1 MGRAS
6 RVFRR
11 KANSAHDGNLSDV
24 EFAELLDPIAPELP
38 QVEMV
43 TEPVADV
50 APVADVVPV
59 ADAAPVA
66 DVVPVT
72 SRFAD
77 TGIDDDRLPVRPA
90 KRRSLRR

>member
-1 MGRAS
+1 MGRGS

-11 KANSAHDGNLSDV
+11 KANITHDGDLSDV
-24 EFAELLDPIAPELP
+24 EFAELLDPIAAPEQP
-38 QVEMV
+38 QVEIP
-43 TEPVADV
+43 TEPLADEV
-50 APVADVVPV
+50 SEPVP
-59 ADAAPVA
+59 

-90 KRRSLRR
+90 KRRSSRR

>member
-1 MGRAS
+1 MGRGS

-11 KANSAHDGNLSDV
+11 KANIAHDGNLSDV
-24 EFAELLDPIAPELP
+24 EFAELLDPIASEHP
-38 QVEMV
+38 QVEIA
-43 TEPVADV
+43 TEPVADEV
-50 APVADVVPV
+50 
-59 ADAAPVA
+59 PVA

-90 KRRSLRR
+90 KRRS